1 MSRGFCAK
9 MKTFKEYMDGRFLL
23 EMPHIAMSGA
33 KAVDL
38 ELEVHGETSE
48 QEFIEYI
55 EQWLDGKI
63 IHSKIRGFNMQ
74 INKNDMK
81 DFAEKIL
88 NNRFFR
94 LFVLKHYNESV
105 WNKIEKIIKTKM

>member
-1 MSRGFCAK
+1 
-9 MKTFKEYMDGRFLL
+9 MKTFKEYVNERFLF
-23 EMPHIAMSGA
+23 EMPHIALSGS

-38 ELEVHGETSE
+38 ELEVHKEMSE
-48 QEFIEYI
+48 QEFVEYI

-63 IHSKIRGFNMQ
+63 IHSKNRNFDMQ

-94 LFVLKHYNESV
+94 LFVIKRFDESA
-105 WNKIEKIIKTKM
+105 WNKIEKMIKTKM